1 MRMVDI
7 EPEHGGKG
15 GRLNLL
21 LLSHFSL
28 VRLYAT
34 P

>member
-1 MRMVDI
+1 MDDLLIVTVN
-7 EPEHGGKG
+7 
-15 GRLNLL
+15 LLLLLLLL

-28 VRLYAT
+28 VRLCAT